1 MHYSLESGNKR
12 HIVRV
17 NDDGTEDPF
26 AVVFDPDAGQGVVD
40 ALNASLG
47 TPSRSY
53 SQVVKDCHVGGPVI
67 QIGNL
72 SGSVRA

>member
-1 MHYSLESGNKR
+1 MQYCLEPGNAR

-47 TPSRSY
+47 ATPHSY
-53 SQVVKDCHVGGPVI
+53 HQVVKDCHVGGPVI
-67 QIGNL
+67 QIGHV